1 MPPRNPPAPLTTG
14 HLVLMAILGLAE
26 FARGALLISLIP
38 AYITGPLAAPLILV
52 GWAVSSHYFLDTVCR
67 GPAGWLV
74 DRVGPARVLTLGLAI
89 EVMALVAAM
98 NTRHPDLV
106 VIFVAILGVGT
117 ATHWPAV
124 VTGAN
129 RLTPTQQRAS
139 VMGLIFATWLTGAGI
154 GPVAINFLLGGQD
167 RVAFLILVV
176 ADVMAFVATILL
188 TDPRLGAQM
197 HESVHPGRW
206 LKVLWPFR
214 TIIPGMFLQNMT
226 LGLMMPILQ
235 PFTHQVLKLSQWQFA
250 ELLLG
255 SGAFT
260 VLLLVP
266 MGRITDRFGL
276 KVPLVGG
283 FFLAGLSLIGLG
295 LIRQFL
301 LIVLIGGLAGLA
313 YAMILPAWN
322 AFLANQIPKEIEGW
336 LWGVF
341 MTVEGLGMAVGP
353 VVGARLFELASWAP
367 FLASAGV
374 LLIMGSYYLSFPIA
388 PARTG

>member
-1 MPPRNPPAPLTTG
+1 MPPRKPEVPLTTG
-14 HLVLMAILGLAE
+14 HLVLMSILGLAE
-26 FARGALLISLIP
+26 FSRGALLISLLP
-38 AYITGPLAAPLILV
+38 AYITGPLAAPLILA

-89 EVMALVAAM
+89 EVMALVGAM

-106 VIFVAILGVGT
+106 VLFVAVLGVGT
-117 ATHWPAV
+117 ASHWPAV
-124 VTGAN
+124 VTGVT
-129 RLTPTQQRAS
+129 RLTPSQQRAS
-139 VMGLIFATWLTGAGI
+139 VMGLVFATWLTGAGI
-154 GPVAINFLLGGQD
+154 GPVAINFLLGGRD
-167 RVAFLILVV
+167 RLAFLILVG
-176 ADVMAFVATILL
+176 ADVVAFVATILL
-188 TDPRLGAQM
+188 TDPRLGAQVR
-197 HESVHPGRW
+197 ESVHPGRW
-206 LKVLWPFR
+206 VRVLWPYR

-235 PFTHQVLKLSQWQFA
+235 PFTHQVLRLSQWRFA

-283 FFLAGLSLIGLG
+283 FFLAGLSLVGLG

-301 LIVLIGGLAGLA
+301 LVVLIGGLAGLA

-353 VVGARLFELASWAP
+353 VVGARLFEMAVWAP
-367 FLASAGV
+367 FLTSAGV
-374 LLIMGSYYLSFPIA
+374 LLLMGAYYLWFPVGTVRA
-388 PARTG
+388 G